1 MLKYFNQFQKNILP
15 RISGETF
22 ELKKKRKRKVSI
34 RGGKYFALG
43 LLQSCR
49 LGFVELV
56 VSSTTHGNKNDV
68 RTKKKKK
75 KNLGIVVE
83 CKNETSR
90 VPVLDVGLRYAV
102 EELAFGEFFSGMI
115 SIL

>member
-1 MLKYFNQFQKNILP
+1 M
-15 RISGETF
+15 
-22 ELKKKRKRKVSI
+22 SI
-34 RGGKYFALG
+34 RGGKYFALL

-56 VSSTTHGNKNDV
+56 VSSSTHGNKNDV
-68 RTKKKKK
+68 RTKK
-75 KNLGIVVE
+75 NLGIVAE

-90 VPVLDVGLRYAV
+90 VPVLDVGFRYAV